1 VTQNGKGP
9 VTRDLVVQNELGIH
23 ARPAQ
28 HIVKIASRYQAEL
41 FIIKDGH
48 RINGKSIMGVL
59 MLAAEQ
65 GATIRLEAEG
75 DDATTLLDE
84 IEKLF
89 ADRFYED

>member
-1 VTQNGKGP
+1 M
-9 VTRDLVVQNELGIH
+9 TRELVVQNELGIH

-28 HIVKIASRYQAEL
+28 HIVKIAARYKAEL
-41 FIIKDGH
+41 YITKDGQ

-65 GATIRLEAEG
+65 GSTIHMEADGEG
-75 DDATTLLDE
+75 AEDMLQE

-89 ADRFYED
+89 SERFYED

>member
-1 VTQNGKGP
+1 M
-9 VTRDLVVQNELGIH
+9 TRELVVQNELGIH

-28 HIVKIASRYQAEL
+28 HIVKIAARYKAEL
-41 FIIKDGH
+41 YITKDGQ

-65 GATIRLEAEG
+65 GSTIHMEADGEG
-75 DDATTLLDE
+75 AEDMLQE

-89 ADRFYED
+89 AERFYED